1 MMKRQPFT
9 NAGFQALQNELY
21 QLPDDE
27 LQLQAD
33 LVLNDFIPWLELHF
47 DLSVSQLAFLDQI
60 DSRMKYSLA
69 HNTSFAIVNR
79 APIILIKPEAS
90 LRTEEKERKIIRDNV
105 TITSSSD
112 EDGDFELDGELIIT
126 IEYQDIEN

>member
-21 QLPDDE
+21 QLPDHE
-27 LQLQAD
+27 LQLQAN
-33 LVLNDFIPWLELHF
+33 LVLNDFMPWLELHF
-47 DLSVSQLAFLDQI
+47 ELSVSQLAFLDQI
-60 DSRMKYSLA
+60 DPRMKYSLT
-69 HNTSFAIVNR
+69 HNTSFAIANR

-90 LRTEEKERKIIRDNV
+90 LRTEAKERKIIRDNV

-112 EDGDFELDGELIIT
+112 DDFELDGELIIT